1 LSEGTSVQLELSPDK
16 KTVVTISARGPKL
29 QGQIKSVDAAKMVF
43 TVAVK
48 ENKGA
53 TEKTVELM
61 KDARGL
67 LNDGLKKGEDDKE
80 GKLSDLTEGTPVNL
94 QLSVDRKSALEVRV
108 QGASVRGSVKG
119 VDIGNNTITLTLKED
134 AQIVDKTF
142 SVDKNVR
149 MDGKL
154 SDLTAD

>member
-1 LSEGTSVQLELSPDK
+1 KAGAVAEADKQEGKKEKGPSVQGVVQAVDAGKNSITVTVPVEGTKQTRDQKFDLARDVKGLINNAVTKKDTRPGGKLTDLSEGTSVQLELSPDK

-61 KDARGL
+61 KDARVL
-67 LNDGLKKGEDDKE
+67 LNDGLKKGDADK
-80 GKLSDLTEGTPVNL
+80 
-94 QLSVDRKSALEVRV
+94 
-108 QGASVRGSVKG
+108 
-119 VDIGNNTITLTLKED
+119 
-134 AQIVDKTF
+134 
-142 SVDKNVR
+142 
-149 MDGKL
+149 
-154 SDLTAD
+154 